1 MRRNS
6 VAFQLYKFSGSLVI
20 LLAALV
26 GGSDLRAAESL
37 QTLVNQLLQG
47 RAGAVIV
54 SDPRTGRI
62 LAMGNPQIA
71 FKEAY
76 TPGSTA
82 KLVVSAAALEEG
94 IISPSE
100 KIMCRRVPRL
110 LGESFHCSHPPAVQP
125 FNLAGALANSCN
137 YFFSELSTRLSA
149 SALAH
154 WYAAFG
160 FGAAGEEAAPG
171 DVLIPDK
178 PRGKALAALGE
189 QGVTATPAQVL
200 LAYSA
205 IATRGKVFRLIMPGQ
220 RKAPSLDRMVP
231 LRKSTI
237 AVLTEGLR
245 ECVEKGSCHAAA
257 VPGVTVAGKTGTAPA
272 LDGSRVTHAWFVG
285 YAPVEAPEVALVVFL
300 KRGRG
305 GADAAPLAARILK
318 QYFAQE
324 PHTP

>member
-1 MRRNS
+1 MRRIS
-6 VAFQLYKFSGSLVI
+6 VAFQLCKFRGLVI
-20 LLAALV
+20 LLAALA

-37 QTLVNQLLQG
+37 QIFVSHLFQG
-47 RAGAVIV
+47 KAGAVIV

-62 LAMGNPQIA
+62 LAIVNPQSA

-100 KIMCRRVPRL
+100 KILCRRVPRL
-110 LGESFHCSHPPAVQP
+110 LGESFHCSHPPAVSP
-125 FNLAGALANSCN
+125 FDLAGALANSCN
-137 YFFSELSTRLSA
+137 YFFSELSTRLSS

-154 WYAAFG
+154 WYAVFG
-160 FGAAGEEAAPG
+160 FGAGGEQASRGE
-171 DVLIPDK
+171 VLITDK
-178 PRGKALAALGE
+178 PKEKALAALGE

-205 IATRGKVFRLIMPGQ
+205 VATRGKVFRLIMPGQ
-220 RKAPSLDRMVP
+220 HKAPSLDRVVA
-231 LRKSTI
+231 LRKTTF

-245 ECVEKGSCHAAA
+245 DCVQKGSCLAAA
-257 VPGVTVAGKTGTAPA
+257 VPGVTVAGKTGTASA
-272 LDGSRVTHAWFVG
+272 LDGSHVTHAWFVG
-285 YAPVEAPEVALVVFL
+285 YAPVEEPEVALVVLL
-300 KRGRG
+300 KRGTG
-305 GADAAPLAARILK
+305 GADAAPLAARILR
-318 QYFAQE
+318 QYFAQK